1 MENNGDH
8 PEVNG
13 MKAIEEAEESL
24 LQALNGGEEIPPR
37 DLRRKVLADSDSDSA
52 HQGLEANEVS
62 LAFWRLLNR
71 GEIVLTEELTVRRA
85 EPQPAV

>member
-1 MENNGDH
+1 
-8 PEVNG
+8 

-24 LQALNGGEEIPPR
+24 LQALKDGEEIPPR
-37 DLRRKVLADSDSDSA
+37 DLRRRVQEDSSSED
-52 HQGLEANEVS
+52 GLEANEVS

-85 EPQPAV
+85 EPLRAA